1 MGKDY
6 YKTLGISKGS
16 NEEEIKKAYRRMAL
30 RFHPDK
36 NKDPSAEDKFKEMAE
51 AYEVLSDPKKRAVYD
66 QLGEEGLK
74 TGGSG
79 PSGAPGGSSYHYTF
93 HGDPHATFASFFGGS
108 NPFDMFFGS
117 NRSHAHPP
125 RHNGFP
131 FHGET
136 LGGEPGE
143 QDTIDPDD
151 DDPFGHFGRQFGF
164 PTLRDPPVVHE
175 LNVSL
180 EEVFHGCTK
189 RMKITR
195 RRLNPDGR
203 SSRTEDKILNIV
215 IKKGWKEGT
224 KITFPKE
231 GDETPDNI
239 PADIAFVLKDKG
251 HAHFKRDGSNIIHSC
266 MITLKER
273 VVSLP
278 CHDIIRPGAVKRLRG
293 EGLPFPKNPSQRG
306 DLIVEFAVHFPDRIP
321 PQSREIIRQHLPQ
334 FSVLTNPSCVGKRD
348 EDPLSGAVWRPLPAL
363 SGLSP
368 PAYRLRDF
376 NRMPVVG
383 LGTWKRTGEAG
394 SAGLRLQTCGL
405 RLQTCGLRLQTCG
418 PRLQTCGPSATD
430 MWTLGYRHVNRGYR
444 HVDRGY
450 RHVDR
455 GYRHVDCAAAY
466 GNEQEVG
473 GALSLRIGP
482 GKVMRLPP
490 PASGRHGGG
499 GGGRLPPPASGR
511 HGGGGGG
518 RLPPPASGRHGGG
531 GGGRLPPPAS
541 GRHGGG
547 GGGRLPPPASGRHK

>member
-36 NKDPSAEDKFKEMAE
+36 NKDANAEDKFKEIAE

-74 TGGSG
+74 TGGG
-79 PSGAPGGSSYHYTF
+79 GTSGAPGGSTYHYTF

-117 NRSHAHPP
+117 NRNHGHPSRP
-125 RHNGFP
+125 NGFP
-131 FHGET
+131 FHS
-136 LGGEPGE
+136 GGGGGGDHHHVNDGE
-143 QDTIDPDD
+143 QDMADLDD

-164 PTLRDPPVVHE
+164 PAAGGGGLNNGFPAGEGRRRRGGGGGGHSERLGTGRRHQDPPVVHE
-175 LNVSL
+175 LKVSL
-180 EEVFHGCTK
+180 EEIFHGCTK

-231 GDETPDNI
+231 GDETPENI

-266 MITLKER
+266 KITLKEALCGCTVSIPTLDKR
-273 VVSLP
+273 VISLP
-278 CHDIIRPGAVKRLRG
+278 CHDIIRPGTLKRLRG

-306 DLIVEFAVHFPDRIP
+306 DLIVEFAIHFPDRIP

-334 FSVLTNPSCVGKRD
+334 S
-348 EDPLSGAVWRPLPAL
+348 
-363 SGLSP
+363 
-368 PAYRLRDF
+368 
-376 NRMPVVG
+376 
-383 LGTWKRTGEAG
+383 
-394 SAGLRLQTCGL
+394 
-405 RLQTCGLRLQTCG
+405 
-418 PRLQTCGPSATD
+418 
-430 MWTLGYRHVNRGYR
+430 
-444 HVDRGY
+444 
-450 RHVDR
+450 
-455 GYRHVDCAAAY
+455 
-466 GNEQEVG
+466 
-473 GALSLRIGP
+473 
-482 GKVMRLPP
+482 
-490 PASGRHGGG
+490 
-499 GGGRLPPPASGR
+499 
-511 HGGGGGG
+511 
-518 RLPPPASGRHGGG
+518 
-531 GGGRLPPPAS
+531 
-541 GRHGGG
+541 
-547 GGGRLPPPASGRHK
+547 